1 VVNHKFRWF
10 FWAENQKISCKH
22 PFNFEK
28 TSEIRQ
34 FLKSVHQGIILTIIF
49 YVYTSPW
56 IENRIQHQIFPG
68 RENGEVAGPGTGG
81 GDGERAGGG
90 GAGGGGD
97 LGQCQNNLYFTTVRL
112 REDSSRRMPSLE
124 TVEDRGR

>member
-1 VVNHKFRWF
+1 M
-10 FWAENQKISCKH
+10 
-22 PFNFEK
+22 
-28 TSEIRQ
+28 
-34 FLKSVHQGIILTIIF
+34 
-49 YVYTSPW
+49 
-56 IENRIQHQIFPG
+56 
-68 RENGEVAGPGTGG
+68 AGPGTGG